1 MSLNEK
7 NIAYFRILG
16 KGTIIE
22 LKHTQSHEYSVNP
35 HRPIEQ
41 I

>member
-22 LKHTQSHEYSVNP
+22 LKHTPSINIQ
-35 HRPIEQ
+35 
-41 I
+41 